1 MRVIVRTR
9 LRAEENARAP
19 LECGSLLPLFSRELA
34 RVSAFRRYAVSGQQ
48 AGLSESGSKLPHS
61 KPARLLPL
69 LWIFTLTTFAR
80 AASPNVV
87 LITIDTVRADRVGC
101 YGYRQARTPTLDALA
116 HEGVLFQTVVA
127 SIPLTLPS
135 HCSIMTGTYPTVH
148 GVRDNLGYTL
158 GDSPPTLATILK
170 QHGYST
176 AAFVGADVLDP
187 QRGLNRGFDT
197 YSCPLRRKM
206 GPNNPL
212 VFNLVELQRRAE
224 EVIAD
229 ALGWLSTQPNL
240 AARPFFIWIHLYD
253 PHMPYDPPPRF
264 RALLRDPYD
273 GEIAYADY
281 ALGKAFGFLKQHN
294 LYDPSLII
302 MASDHGESFGE
313 HGEYAHGYFI
323 YDTTLLVP
331 LIIKPPLGSGIAPRR
346 IDVPVRTIDIAP
358 TVLQFLDI
366 APPPSMQGVGL
377 LSLLRGKTAGS
388 PTGVTY
394 CETYY
399 PNEFGW
405 SALRALRSGQFKYID
420 APKPELYDLEADPQE
435 NRNLYQT
442 KQAVARELK
451 AKFETLLASITPKAP
466 PQRSGLSPSEAAALA
481 SLGYVATSGPTA
493 VGKPGHPLPDPKDEL
508 PTYKTLSS
516 ATQMAAEGKCDR
528 ALPLL
533 NRLAQEQPGLYMGQ
547 LTRAKCELAS
557 GKYDAAESALDA
569 AIRINPGA
577 LDAVFYKGICLFQ
590 ESRFKEALPSLQL
603 VAKALPNEP
612 YAHFYLGSIYEREG
626 SAAQA
631 LAEYQKCASIDP
643 NFEVAVY
650 KVGYLLAKNGKFTEA
665 IVEFKKVAEMDPGNA
680 SAHFNLALAYTK
692 TGNEAAA
699 RPEFETACKL
709 DATKCLPRDQR

>member
-9 LRAEENARAP
+9 LRTEENARP
-19 LECGSLLPLFSRELA
+19 SLECGSS
-34 RVSAFRRYAVSGQQ
+34 
-48 AGLSESGSKLPHS
+48 LPHS
-61 KPARLLPL
+61 KPTRLLPL
-69 LWIFTLTTFAR
+69 LWIFLLATFAR
-80 AASPNVV
+80 AAGPNVV
-87 LITIDTVRADRVGC
+87 LITIDTLRADRVGC

-135 HCSIMTGTYPTVH
+135 HCSIMTGTYPTLH
-148 GVRDNLGYTL
+148 GVRDNVGYTM

-170 QHGYST
+170 QRGYST

-187 QRGLNRGFDT
+187 ERGLNRGFDT
-197 YSCPLRRKM
+197 YSCPLRRRM
-206 GPNNPL
+206 GRNNPL

-224 EVIAD
+224 EVVAD
-229 ALGWLSTQPNL
+229 ALGWLSTQPGH
-240 AARPFFIWIHLYD
+240 AAKPFFVWIHLYD
-253 PHMPYDPPPRF
+253 PHMPYDPPARF

-281 ALGKAFGFLKQHN
+281 ALGKAFGYLKQHN
-294 LYDPSLII
+294 LYDSSLII
-302 MASDHGESFGE
+302 AASDHGESFGE
-313 HGEYAHGYFI
+313 HGEYAHGYFV

-346 IDVPVRTIDIAP
+346 SEVPVRTIDIAP

-377 LSLLRGKTAGS
+377 LPLLRGRTAGS
-388 PTGVTY
+388 STGVTY
-394 CETYY
+394 CETFY

-405 SALRALRSGQFKYID
+405 SVLRALRSGQFKYID
-420 APKPELYDLEADPQE
+420 APKPELYDLAADPQE
-435 NRNLYQT
+435 NHNLYET
-442 KQAVARELK
+442 KKAAALELK
-451 AKFETLLASITPKAP
+451 TQFDDLVAKITPKEP
-466 PQRSGLSPSEAAALA
+466 PQRVALSPEEAQALA
-481 SLGYVATSGPTA
+481 SLGYVATSGPMA

-533 NRLAQEQPGLYMGQ
+533 TRLTQEQPALFLGQ
-547 LTRAKCELAS
+547 LTLAKCDLAS
-557 GKYDAAESALDA
+557 GKYQAAESALDS
-569 AIRINPGA
+569 AIRASPGN

-590 ESRFKEALPSLQL
+590 ESRFNEALPSLQL

-612 YAHFYLGSIYEREG
+612 YVHFYLGSIFEREG
-626 SAAQA
+626 SAGPA
-631 LAEYQKCASIDP
+631 LAEFQRCAEIDP

-650 KVGYLLAKNGKFTEA
+650 KLGYLLARSGKFLEA
-665 IVEFKKVAEMDPGNA
+665 IVQFKKVAEMDPGNA
-680 SAHFNLALAYTK
+680 SAHFNLALAYAK
-692 TGNEAAA
+692 SGNEAAA

-709 DATKCLPRDQR
+709 DSSKCLPRDQR